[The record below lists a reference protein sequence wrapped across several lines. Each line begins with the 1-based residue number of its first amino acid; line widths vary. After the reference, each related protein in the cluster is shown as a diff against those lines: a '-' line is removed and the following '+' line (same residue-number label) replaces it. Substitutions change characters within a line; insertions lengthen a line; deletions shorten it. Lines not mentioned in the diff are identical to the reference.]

1 MSLNDAKKR
10 DFVTQM
16 IEILVQNKSK
26 LADKGFSTE
35 SKETE
40 LKEKAELM
48 NTSEV
53 KQQEAAAA
61 AKEATLKAQTDLDA
75 AYLAASSAADAVVGL
90 LGKDDELSKKIRKI
104 RK

>member
-1 MSLNDAKKR
+1 MSLNDSKKR

-26 LADKGFSTE
+26 LAEKGFSSE
-35 SKETE
+35 SKE
-40 LKEKAELM
+40 AELREKS
-48 NTSEV
+48 NVTATSEV

-61 AKEATLKAQTDLDA
+61 AKEATLKAQSDLDA
-75 AYLAASSAADAVVGL
+75 AYLAASSMADAVVGL
-90 LGKDDELSKKIRKI
+90 LGKNDELSKKIRKI